1 MNQGI
6 ETSFSSPRGED
17 ALILHRSTFV
27 RELRASFPGVEP
39 WLAGYRDTLT
49 LEMMRFR
56 HFTEDAIARGD
67 LVTVRKAF
75 EFLHRAFET
84 GNHHVRNRERERML
98 AMFRQIEQRPTPR
111 RR

>member
-1 MNQGI
+1 M
-6 ETSFSSPRGED
+6 
-17 ALILHRSTFV
+17 

-84 GNHHVRNRERERML
+84 GNHHVRNRVVVSFLEHL
-98 AMFRQIEQRPTPR
+98 AFSGSNGQAITDSAWPINATQTTKISSRLAGI
-111 RR
+111 